1 MGAGR
6 VTHPLLH
13 NAHQRASLGLPG
25 ASWKGRKM
33 RYIGNAF
40 SLGMLDDAHAVVE
53 VHRMSIEQAGLWL
66 KKDDFV
72 SAIGHKD
79 TAELVS
85 SMLGIDIGYN
95 RISLSLKTDD
105 EILVAQ
111 YSGQRLP
118 EGATSLPEGA
128 TIRWF
133 LAKITA

>member
-1 MGAGR
+1 
-6 VTHPLLH
+6 
-13 NAHQRASLGLPG
+13 
-25 ASWKGRKM
+25 M

-53 VHRMSIEQAGLWL
+53 VHRMSVEQAGSWL

-85 SMLGIDIGYN
+85 GMLGIDIGYN